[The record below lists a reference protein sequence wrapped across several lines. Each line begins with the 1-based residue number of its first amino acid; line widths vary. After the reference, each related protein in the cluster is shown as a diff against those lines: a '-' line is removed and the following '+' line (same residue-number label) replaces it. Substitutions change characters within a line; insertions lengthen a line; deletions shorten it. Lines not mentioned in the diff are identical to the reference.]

1 MSRLA
6 QAAGRLRGLARGRRI
21 DPFAGK
27 VAVVTGAGSGI
38 GRALALALVARGA
51 KVALSDL
58 DERGLQETADLA
70 AGSGYPAEVFTSVV
84 DVSRREDVT
93 RFAAEVFEHFHVVH
107 QIYNNAG
114 VASAPTLL
122 PDTGYEEFEK
132 VLGVNLWGVVHG
144 TKEFLPHLLAS
155 GDGHVVNVSS
165 LNGIMAQPGMTPYL
179 TSKFGVRGFT
189 EGLRTEAIR
198 HKWPLKVT
206 VVHPGGVKT
215 SIAASVA
222 QQAEGREL
230 TAAERKRQKVYEEKL
245 FTMAASDAASQILD
259 GVARGRGRVR
269 LGQTYAVD
277 RLVRLMPESYPR
289 LIALWDRFT
298 FGK

>member
-1 MSRLA
+1 MSLLGAVRSRL
-6 QAAGRLRGLARGRRI
+6 GRSKP

-38 GRALALALVARGA
+38 GRELALALVARGA
-51 KVALSDL
+51 KVALSDVSP
-58 DERGLQETADLA
+58 EGLQTTADLA
-70 AGSGYPAEVFTSVV
+70 AGSGYPAEVFTAVV
-84 DVSRREDVT
+84 DVSDREAVAA
-93 RFAAEVFEHFHVVH
+93 FAEQVRAHFGVVH

-114 VASAPTLL
+114 IASAPTLL
-122 PDTGYEEFEK
+122 PDTGYEDFEK

-144 TKEFLPHLLAS
+144 TKEFLPHLLES

-198 HKWPLKVT
+198 HRWPVKVS

-215 SIAASVA
+215 AIAASVA
-222 QQAEGREL
+222 QQATDRPL
-230 TAAERKRQKVYEEKL
+230 TPQERKRQKVYEEKL
-245 FTMAASDAASQILD
+245 FTMPAAVAASQVLD
-259 GVARGRGRVR
+259 GVARGRGRIR

-277 RLVRLMPESYPR
+277 RLVRLAPETYPR
-289 LIALWDRFT
+289 LIALWDRVT